1 MNNVGRALVKKKVL
15 KLGSDDIETMDNSNV
30 YDTYSEKEREER
42 LLQCIQSVKRLK
54 ACVGAKEA
62 DAITNQE
69 NAIKKTFDKRFSK
82 PSGFDFS

>member
-30 YDTYSEKEREER
+30 YDTYSEKECEER

-54 ACVGAKEA
+54 ARVGAKKA
-62 DAITNQE
+62 DVITNQE
-69 NAIKKTFDKRFSK
+69 NAIKKTFDKRFLE